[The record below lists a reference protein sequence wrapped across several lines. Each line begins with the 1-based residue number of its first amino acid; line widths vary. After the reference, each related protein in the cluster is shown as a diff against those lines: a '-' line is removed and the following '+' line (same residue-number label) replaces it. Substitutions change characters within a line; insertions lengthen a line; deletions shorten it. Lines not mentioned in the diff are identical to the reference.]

1 MEIFALI
8 LLIVGALNWG
18 LVGLFQFDVIA
29 AIFGGSAAIV
39 SRVLY
44 VAVALA
50 GIWALTFFG
59 KLMRRRDERASE
71 Q

>member
-1 MEIFALI
+1 M
-8 LLIVGALNWG
+8 
-18 LVGLFQFDVIA
+18 FQFDVIA

-59 KLMRRRDERASE
+59 KLMRRRDERVSE